1 MHSSTV
7 RRADVRLALSAL
19 LLAALAGCHH
29 LSTSGTPQ
37 NRAVR
42 TYDSDY
48 GDAINA
54 NASREIDEG
63 REIFR
68 RDDFGDEAFWGGQL
82 QLHKAILGEKRGGVG
97 PGLTARQA
105 LALGLKVD
113 VDQLPKILGQ
123 AIKGGSV
130 SLDEEKTTLEL
141 LKAGAVVGV
150 KGYFDDKSD
159 GLKLTSVGITCA
171 LCHSTV
177 DDSFTKGIGDR
188 MDGWPNRDLDVG
200 AIVALSPSLKP
211 LEDALQLDA
220 ETIRKVLKSWGPGRY
235 DAELIHDGK
244 AFRPDGKSASTLIP
258 AAFGQAGINLH
269 TYTGWGSVTHWNAYV
284 AVTQMHG
291 KGTFYD
297 PRLND
302 PHRYPVAVRTGMWN
316 VRNSPDLVTP
326 KLAALH
332 YYQES
337 MPAPRPPASSYDAKL
352 ARTGEAIFN
361 GKAQCARCHVP
372 PLFAEPGYP
381 MHTADEIGI
390 DDFQASR
397 SPDARY
403 YRTTPL
409 RALFV
414 RAKGGFYHDG
424 RFATLADVVD
434 HYDGH
439 LKLRLA
445 ADEKAALVEYLKSL

>member
-1 MHSSTV
+1 MRYPSVPWSRV
-7 RRADVRLALSAL
+7 APAAVAVLAV
-19 LLAALAGCHH
+19 LAGCHH

-42 TYDSDY
+42 TYDADY
-48 GDAINA
+48 GDVINT
-54 NASREIDEG
+54 NASHTIDEG

-68 RDDFGDEAFWGGQL
+68 RETFGDEAFWGGQL
-82 QLHKAILGEKRGGVG
+82 RLHQAILGEKRGGVG

-113 VDQLPKILGQ
+113 VDQLPKILAQ
-123 AIKGGSV
+123 AIRGGSV

-150 KGYFDDKSD
+150 KGFFEDKSD
-159 GLKLTSVGITCA
+159 GLKLTSIGITCA

-177 DDSFTKGIGDR
+177 NDEFTKGIGDR

-200 AIVALSPSLKP
+200 AIVALAPSLKP
-211 LEDALQLDA
+211 FEDALQLDA

-291 KGTFYD
+291 QGTFYD
-297 PRLND
+297 PRLNN
-302 PHRYPVAVRTGMWN
+302 PHRYPVAVRTGLWN

-337 MPAPRPPASSYDAKL
+337 MPAPNPPASSYDAKL
-352 ARTGEAIFN
+352 AQRGEALFD

-372 PLFAEPGYP
+372 PLFAEPGFP

-397 SPDARY
+397 SPDGRY

-409 RALFV
+409 RGLFV

-424 RFATLADVVD
+424 RFATLPDVVD
-434 HYDGH
+434 HYDHH
-439 LKLRLA
+439 LKLGLS
-445 ADEKAALVEYLKSL
+445 ADDKAALVEYLKSL